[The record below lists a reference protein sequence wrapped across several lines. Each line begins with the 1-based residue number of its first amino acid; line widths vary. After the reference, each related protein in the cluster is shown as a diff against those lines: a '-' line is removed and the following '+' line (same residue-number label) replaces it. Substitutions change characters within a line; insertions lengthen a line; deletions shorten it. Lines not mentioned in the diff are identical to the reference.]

1 MFGACDPYPLMGRPK
16 IVMGCAHT
24 AHVGYP
30 KWDWGA
36 PEKFSSREWE
46 TGDLTTF
53 KVGIGIPGLGG

>member
-16 IVMGCAHT
+16 LS
-24 AHVGYP
+24 
-30 KWDWGA
+30 WDVPTQLMWGTQIGTET

-46 TGDLTTF
+46 TGDLTTC